1 MGDAKENQE
10 THTFFKQF
18 NKRNRT
24 DLEEDSAASEGN
36 LGVQPGNTNSDKPG
50 RVTILPRPTSP
61 TKQGPSITLDVS
73 SSSTMETPSLDN
85 LQSASVETVVRKETV
100 VRNHGYNQR
109 EQESLAFRLD
119 KLNDKKCRYVSHE
132 SFLKKCLDNSLIPN
146 GLKVY
151 VEPSIGNRC
160 DEFLEK
166 WHNRMEEFSKVLT
179 TDVIE
184 FCEKEIKQTTNE
196 IEETSKTLKELMT
209 TPEYTEVTLKYFSR
223 KI

>member
-1 MGDAKENQE
+1 
-10 THTFFKQF
+10 
-18 NKRNRT
+18 
-24 DLEEDSAASEGN
+24 
-36 LGVQPGNTNSDKPG
+36 
-50 RVTILPRPTSP
+50 
-61 TKQGPSITLDVS
+61 
-73 SSSTMETPSLDN
+73 METPSLNN
-85 LQSASVETVVRKETV
+85 LQSASVETVVRKETA

-132 SFLKKCLDNSLIPN
+132 SFLKKCLDNNLIPN

-184 FCEKEIKQTTNE
+184 FCEKEIN
-196 IEETSKTLKELMT
+196 LKAR
-209 TPEYTEVTLKYFSR
+209 F
-223 KI
+223 